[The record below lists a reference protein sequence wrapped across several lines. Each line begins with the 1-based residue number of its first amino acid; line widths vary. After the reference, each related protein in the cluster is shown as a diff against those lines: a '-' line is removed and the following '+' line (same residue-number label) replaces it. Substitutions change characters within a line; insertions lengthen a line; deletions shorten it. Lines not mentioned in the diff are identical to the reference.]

1 MATSYIKF
9 LRGSIKSYQAKVDA
23 GAIDENTLYFV
34 YENKDA
40 KTGQLYLGSKLLSGG
55 GSDVSKASISDLK
68 DIIVNEVGDKQILV
82 YNELL
87 NAWTNTSIYDAI
99 ETMVGASAT
108 TDGASGL
115 VPAPKKGDENKV
127 LHGDGTW
134 KAEFINSLDD
144 SNFSVVDGKLGLA
157 DGKSLVNETDRKKL
171 NDLVISEDGKIE
183 LSGKVSASNVE
194 GLQELL
200 DEKASKEEVEK
211 VSGAV
216 GDNSKLIDNR
226 TEAEKLADGTD
237 KPSLVQAINNIYNM
251 LTWGNLDSPLYGLEK
266 VEMTKDASVA
276 DALASLTDGQV
287 LVLPENQV
295 VADNLTIGDN
305 AKIDANG
312 ATFSGNLKVASG
324 AIIENAVFTGKV
336 EIG

>member
-1 MATSYIKF
+1 MATSYVKF
-9 LRGSIKSYQAKVDA
+9 LRGSVKAYQAKVDA

-127 LHGDGTW
+127 LRGDGTW

-226 TEAEKLADGTD
+226 TDAEKLADGTD

-266 VEMTKDASVA
+266 VEMAKDASVA
-276 DALASLTDGQV
+276 DALASLAEGQV

-312 ATFSGNLKVASG
+312 ATFSGDLKVASG

>member
-1 MATSYIKF
+1 MATSYVKF
-9 LRGSIKSYQAKVDA
+9 LRGSVKAYQAKVDA

-55 GSDVSKASISDLK
+55 DSDVSKASISDLK

-127 LHGDGTW
+127 LRGDGTW
-134 KAEFINSLDD
+134 QAEFINSLDD
-144 SNFSVVDGKLGLA
+144 SNFSAVDGKLGLA

-200 DEKASKEEVEK
+200 DEKANKEEVEK

-266 VEMTKDASVA
+266 VEIAKEASVA
-276 DALASLTDGQV
+276 DALASLAEGQV

-295 VADNLTIGDN
+295 VVDNLTIGDN

-312 ATFSGNLKVASG
+312 ATFSGDLKVASG